1 MRLRGEVPER
11 LNVTVSKIVVGAT
24 PPRVRI
30 PASPPAFC
38 NTVMEGGRVNACVL
52 SVKNLCFNYGP
63 VEVLSDVSFEV
74 EKGDYIGL
82 AGPNGAGKT
91 TLVKTILGL
100 SEKSKGAVK
109 LFGQELKS
117 FDGWNRIGYLSQ
129 RVTAFNPLFPAS
141 VKEVVGLGLLS
152 QKKFPKRFTEPD
164 SAKIRQSLELMGISD
179 LRDKPVSDL
188 SGGQQQRAFLARAL
202 VSDPE
207 LLILDEPG
215 TALDQPSRE
224 DFFEFVKKLNQDK
237 GITIILITHDT
248 AQIGQYA
255 NKLLYVD
262 KKVIFYGS
270 FSDFCKSTEMHQYF
284 GHFSQH
290 LICHQH

>member
-1 MRLRGEVPER
+1 M
-11 LNVTVSKIVVGAT
+11 VS
-24 PPRVRI
+24 
-30 PASPPAFC
+30 
-38 NTVMEGGRVNACVL
+38 VL
-52 SVKNLCFNYGP
+52 SVKNLSFNYGP
-63 VEVLSDVSFEV
+63 VEVLSDVSFDV

-91 TLVKTILGL
+91 TLVKTVLGL
-100 SEKSKGAVK
+100 SERSRGVVK
-109 LFGQELKS
+109 LFGRELKS
-117 FDGWNRIGYLSQ
+117 FDGWDRIGYLSQ

-141 VKEVVGLGLLS
+141 VKEVVRLGLLS
-152 QKKFPKRFTEPD
+152 QKKFPRRFTESD
-164 SAKIRQSLELMGISD
+164 SVKIRQSLDLMGISD
-179 LRDKPVSDL
+179 LEDKPVSDL
-188 SGGQQQRAFLARAL
+188 SGGQQQRVFLARAL
-202 VSDPE
+202 VSNPD

-224 DFFEFVKKLNQDK
+224 GFFEFIKKLNQEK

-255 NKLLYVD
+255 NKLLYMD
-262 KKVIFYGS
+262 KKVVFYGS

>member
-1 MRLRGEVPER
+1 M
-11 LNVTVSKIVVGAT
+11 
-24 PPRVRI
+24 
-30 PASPPAFC
+30 AS
-38 NTVMEGGRVNACVL
+38 VL
-52 SVKNLCFNYGP
+52 SVQNLFFSYGP
-63 VEVLSDVSFEV
+63 VEVLSDVSFDV

-100 SEKSKGAVK
+100 SEKSKGAIK
-109 LFGQELKS
+109 LFGRELKS
-117 FDGWNRIGYLSQ
+117 FDGWDRIGYLSQ

-164 SAKIRQSLELMGISD
+164 SVKIRQSLELMGIAD
-179 LRDKPVSDL
+179 LGDKPVSDL

-224 DFFEFVKKLNQDK
+224 DFFEFIKKLNQDK

-262 KKVIFYGS
+262 KKVVFYGS

-290 LICHQH
+290 LICHQHS

>member
-1 MRLRGEVPER
+1 M
-11 LNVTVSKIVVGAT
+11 
-24 PPRVRI
+24 PPI
-30 PASPPAFC
+30 
-38 NTVMEGGRVNACVL
+38 L
-52 SVKNLCFNYGP
+52 SIKNLCCSYGSA
-63 VEVLSDVSFEV
+63 EVLSDVTFDV

-100 SEKSKGAVK
+100 SEKFRGDIK
-109 LFGQELKS
+109 LFAQELKS
-117 FDGWNRIGYLSQ
+117 FNGWGRIGYLSQ
-129 RVTAFNPLFPAS
+129 RVTAFNPLFPAA

-152 QKKFPKRFTEPD
+152 QKGFPRRFTKTD
-164 SAKIRQSLELMGISD
+164 GTKIRQSLDLMGISD
-179 LRDKPVSDL
+179 LQDKPVGDL
-188 SGGQQQRAFLARAL
+188 SGGQQQRVFLARAL

-215 TALDQPSRE
+215 TALDPQSRE
-224 DFFEFVKKLNQDK
+224 DFFEFIKKLNIDR

-255 NKLLYVD
+255 NKLLYLD
-262 KKVIFYGS
+262 KKIIFYGS
-270 FSDFCKSTEMHQYF
+270 FSDFCRSTDMNNYF

-290 LICHQH
+290 LICHQHQ